1 MRFKLPRLIGITGRA
16 GSGKDTLA
24 DYLVRQFGYTKYSL
38 AKPLKRLLNERFGW
52 TDAQWEDRKWK
63 ERPAVFFNGY
73 DDGVVAGFRSSLSPR
88 QLAQW
93 LGTEVGRTLAGEDVW
108 VNMMER
114 EWCRLNV
121 DAVSERTIAPMVIP
135 DVRFDNEARRIHEL
149 GGAVIR
155 VVRPGVADVNAHVSE
170 LGISNELVNVEVTN
184 DSDII
189 TFLRNSVYA
198 LEAVPKAPEQ
208 GRLEVDSPLEDSYQ

>member
-24 DYLVRQFGYTKYSL
+24 DYLVRQFGYVKYSL
-38 AKPLKRLLNERFGW
+38 SKPIKDILNERFGW
-52 TDAQWEDRKWK
+52 TEKDWENRAWK
-63 ERPAVFFNGY
+63 EAQMPHCGASVRNITINF
-73 DDGVVAGFRSSLSPR
+73 SPR
-88 QLAQW
+88 SWAQW
-93 LGTEVGRTLAGEDVW
+93 LGTEVGRNIGGEDVW

-114 EWCRLNV
+114 AWRDLLEDRSMWA
-121 DAVSERTIAPMVIP
+121 DALMVVP
-135 DVRFDNEARRIHEL
+135 DVRFNNEARRIHEL

-155 VVRPGVADVNAHVSE
+155 VVRDGVADVNAHVSE
-170 LGISNELVNVEVTN
+170 LGISDELVNVEVIN

-208 GRLEVDSPLEDSYQ
+208 GRLEFDAPLEESYQ

>member
-38 AKPLKRLLNERFGW
+38 SKPIKDLLNARFGW
-52 TDAQWEDRKWK
+52 KEKYWEDRAWK
-63 ERPAVFFNGY
+63 EAQMPHCGASV
-73 DDGVVAGFRSSLSPR
+73 RSIAINFSPR
-88 QLAQW
+88 SWAQW
-93 LGTEVGRTLAGEDVW
+93 LGTEVGRNIGGEDVW

-114 EWCRLNV
+114 AWRGMMRA
-121 DAVSERTIAPMVIP
+121 DARMVVP

-155 VVRPGVADVNAHVSE
+155 VVRDGVAAVNAHVSE
-170 LGISNELVNVEVTN
+170 LGISDELVNVEVIN

-189 TFLRNSVYA
+189 TFLRKSVYA

-208 GRLEVDSPLEDSYQ
+208 LRLEFDGPREESHQ